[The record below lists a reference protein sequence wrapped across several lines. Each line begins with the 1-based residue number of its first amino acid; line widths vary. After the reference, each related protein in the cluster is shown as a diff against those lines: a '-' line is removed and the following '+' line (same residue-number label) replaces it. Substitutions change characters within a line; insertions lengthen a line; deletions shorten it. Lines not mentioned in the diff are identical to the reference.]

1 MIKKF
6 VSKEATWRRPFWNC
20 IRKPG
25 CVCVTSFL
33 RLGIQWRRG
42 QKSATEFA
50 SLTRSEIFFFKRLS
64 TSLSSVLSFSELEH
78 VWFKTIW
85 LSKMAATRSNLG
97 FFGNEFRNE
106 NLHFRDKLWWVTN
119 LSARFLL
126 MLTKDIRFLGLT
138 FSFKVFRPGKVQL
151 FFCHSQDR
159 SKRFYAGR
167 TKKNRENFDWIITAR
182 LSFHHQTSFF
192 TTSMDFRC
200 LPGAKQISTA
210 ENRHGQIKWNTTT
223 WTVIDCATPPLYVLY
238 FRRFRAHRAL
248 TFYMYKTVHAQHDVK
263 GRWLWCTWK
272 STENGVSDDSLNKVT
287 FLVDQT
293 STL

>member
-1 MIKKF
+1 MF
-6 VSKEATWRRPFWNC
+6 GSKQYGYPKWR
-20 IRKPG
+20 
-25 CVCVTSFL
+25 
-33 RLGIQWRRG
+33 QRG
-42 QKSATEFA
+42 QIWA
-50 SLTRSEIFFFKRLS
+50 SLETNFVTK
-64 TSLSSVLSFSELEH
+64 TCTLETN
-78 VWFKTIW
+78 FGEW
-85 LSKMAATRSNLG
+85 LTLVRGFYYCWQRMYVFLDWPPPLKYSGREKSK
-97 FFGNEFRNE
+97 
-106 NLHFRDKLWWVTN
+106 
-119 LSARFLL
+119 
-126 MLTKDIRFLGLT
+126 
-138 FSFKVFRPGKVQL
+138 L
-151 FFCHSQDR
+151 FFSYSQNR
-159 SKRFYAGR
+159 SKHFYAGR
-167 TKKNRENFDWIITAR
+167 TKKKPENFDWIITAR

-238 FRRFRAHRAL
+238 FRSFRAHRAL

>member
-1 MIKKF
+1 MFVWHHSSDSKF
-6 VSKEATWRRPFWNC
+6 SGAEDKNLQLNSRP
-20 IRKPG
+20 
-25 CVCVTSFL
+25 S
-33 RLGIQWRRG
+33 QG
-42 QKSATEFA
+42 QK
-50 SLTRSEIFFFKRLS
+50 FFFQAIIYFPI
-64 TSLSSVLSFSELEH
+64 FSAIIFGVGACL
-78 VWFKTIW
+78 VQTIW

-126 MLTKDIRFLGLT
+126 LLTKDIRFFGLT

-223 WTVIDCATPPLYVLY
+223 WTVIDCATPPLHVLY
-238 FRRFRAHRAL
+238 FRSFRAHRAL